1 MKPELVKC
9 ISLLKSSNHTLV
21 LKKGDICLK
30 STLRG
35 VKPLLDLLEEYGSLE
50 GFFAADKVVGKAAA
64 YIYSLLKIKEL
75 YAVTISDGACEV
87 LEKYGITYFY
97 ENRVHIIRNRTNTDS
112 CPMEKATSEAKI
124 PEDAVRLIR
133 ETLIKLGNK

>member
-1 MKPELVKC
+1 MNPELIEC
-9 ISLLKSSNHTLV
+9 ISLLKSEKYTLV
-21 LKKGDICLK
+21 LKNGDIRLT

-35 VKPLLDLLEEYGSLE
+35 VKPLLDLLENHGTLKDFY
-50 GFFAADKVVGKAAA
+50 AADKVVGRAAA

-97 ENRVHIIRNRTNTDS
+97 ENRVHIIRNRTDTDS
-112 CPMEKATSEAKI
+112 CPMEKATADANNSEEAI
-124 PEDAVRLIR
+124 RLIR